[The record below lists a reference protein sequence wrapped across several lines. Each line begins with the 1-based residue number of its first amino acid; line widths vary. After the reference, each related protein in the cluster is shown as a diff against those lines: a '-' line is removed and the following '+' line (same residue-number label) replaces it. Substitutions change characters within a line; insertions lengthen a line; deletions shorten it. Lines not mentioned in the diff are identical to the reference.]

1 MKFPCALC
9 FTTLV
14 LVCCSSSKNSSSPG
28 SGGGPS
34 ASGGASAGSASGGTK
49 ASGGLD
55 AGQGGANSGAP
66 AGGGSASGASGGVDG
81 GDGGDG
87 GAGGDSGA
95 GGERGSDDCAA
106 AIDSDGNIEAPCV
119 GVHGHWYLLA
129 DSLGPNGA
137 APGTCQSV
145 GMHPD
150 SECSQPELFQFL
162 PIGNDGAVKV
172 CTSGTVAKV
181 GLLDGESDF
190 TNQWGAAIGFDFA
203 ASPDVAMT
211 FDAAA
216 AGVRGVAFEID
227 NRPLPGLRVE
237 FYDASTAGGQDAAYW
252 GATDAYPSSPVR
264 LGGNEITWDQVG
276 SPLASVPDLDTT
288 HLVRMVFHVPAYSG
302 SSATYQFCIGNVRL
316 LR

>member
-1 MKFPCALC
+1 MALRTLEKPVTCGAMKIPYALC
-9 FTTLV
+9 FTTVV
-14 LVCCSSSKNSSSPG
+14 LVCCSNSKNSSSPG

-49 ASGGLD
+49 ASGGSV
-55 AGQGGANSGAP
+55 SG
-66 AGGGSASGASGGVDG
+66 ASGASGGVDR
-81 GDGGDG
+81 GDGGDS
-87 GAGGDSGA
+87 GAGGA

-106 AIDSDGNIEAPCV
+106 VIDLDGNIEAPCV
-119 GVHGHWYLLA
+119 GVHGHWYSLA

-162 PIGNDGAVKV
+162 PVGDGAAVRV
-172 CTSGTVAKV
+172 CTSGTVAQV

-190 TNQWGAAIGFDFA
+190 INQWGAAIGFDFA
-203 ASPDVAMT
+203 ASPDLSMT

-227 NRPLPGLRVE
+227 AVPSGGLRVE

-252 GATDAYPSSPVR
+252 GATWVYPPSPVR
-264 LGGNEITWDQVG
+264 VGGNEITWDQVA
-276 SPLASVPDLDTT
+276 SPISSVPELDTK
-288 HLVRMVFHVPAYSG
+288 HLVRMVFHVPAYST
-302 SSATYQFCIGNVRL
+302 SSATYEFCIGNVRL